1 MTLPVIY
8 YNLASLHQRN
18 NRNDSAIVFLHKAVA
33 ICELNHDSS
42 LLSVLNGNLGELQL
56 KLKKTDSARYY
67 LNKAVGYAHAQDD
80 VETELQAY
88 YFLNQADSISGHFN
102 KIAERYAVIMALKD
116 TIHNRAL
123 RNNLK
128 ETELRYENEKKN
140 RQIETQE
147 LAIRNHARERNL
159 LAAILLIGLVS
170 AIVLVWAIILQRRNY
185 RKNKLLLENN
195 LLVEKLRS
203 EQLEQNE
210 EINRLKLEKF
220 REDLNIKE
228 NELIS
233 IALGIE
239 QKNELLEQIS
249 NTLKNA
255 VKSENDKIPVKQ
267 ILSTIKAQ
275 LSDDRETDL
284 FNQQFSAL
292 HKEFFANLTLAHPD
306 LTKTEL
312 KFCAYLRVQLSSS
325 QIANIMNVTSEAIR
339 KTRYRIRKKMNLPVE
354 ASLESYI
361 MKF

>member
-1 MTLPVIY
+1 VKEIEKKSGIRSLAVPEFFWRAVPRCNIVKVLFINPAAFHLVAVVKLPDIGFDV
-8 YNLASLHQRN
+8 NQRRPIQDIN
-18 NRNDSAIVFLHKAVA
+18 TFYFQNILFHLKEPDNREPQRVWAV
-33 ICELNHDSS
+33 EVPD
-42 LLSVLNGNLGELQL
+42 G
-56 KLKKTDSARYY
+56 
-67 LNKAVGYAHAQDD
+67 
-80 VETELQAY
+80 
-88 YFLNQADSISGHFN
+88 
-102 KIAERYAVIMALKD
+102 KD
-116 TIHNRAL
+116 TAL
-123 RNNLK
+123 FFPVK
-128 ETELRYENEKKN
+128 EWFLEKAYV
-140 RQIETQE
+140 RCPIETVQQVQV
-147 LAIRNHARERNL
+147 RERFDVTQ
-159 LAAILLIGLVS
+159 AFG
-170 AIVLVWAIILQRRNY
+170 
-185 RKNKLLLENN
+185 E
-195 LLVEKLRS
+195 
-203 EQLEQNE
+203 
-210 EINRLKLEKF
+210 F